1 MLINSTKLT
10 LANTMMIGV
19 IMTIC
24 SNNWI
29 SMWMGLEISMLSFL
43 PFMVNKN
50 KLSSESM
57 VKYFIIQSVASTI
70 FLLSVICMLI
80 GVNMLNEMTLTISML
95 IKLGSAPFHMWV
107 LMIIE
112 MINYLPLFFLLTVL
126 KIPPLSIL
134 YQINTKMLTIP
145 IILSMFVSSISCLN
159 QSSMR
164 KTLGFSSIYNI
175 SLMMISI
182 NKFNVMMIYLMI
194 YSTMMILL
202 TNICMKMK
210 INFINQMIFNEFS
223 IWMKINMWI
232 NMLSMSGFPPL
243 MGFSAKL
250 MIIQTLINSNEF
262 IMVIFLVVTS
272 FLVMMFYM
280 RLTFSSLMNLYSF
293 KKWTLN
299 KITPV
304 FYLFSL
310 NLMLNVF
317 YICSVSTM

>member
-1 MLINSTKLT
+1 MLMNSTKLT

-19 IMTIC
+19 IMTTC

-50 KLSSESM
+50 KLSSESL

-80 GVNMLNEMTLTISML
+80 GVNMLNEMTLTMSML

-112 MINYLPLFFLLTVL
+112 TINYLPLFFLLTVL

-145 IILSMFVSSISCLN
+145 IILSMLVSSISCLN

-202 TNICMKMK
+202 TNICKKMK

-250 MIIQTLINSNEF
+250 MIIQTLMNNNEF
-262 IMVIFLVVTS
+262 IMVIILVLTS

-299 KITPV
+299 KITSV

-317 YICSVSTM
+317 YICSVSMM